1 MFNENMITLALD
13 LIIGKFRICL
23 CRINRRLHDSPSMLR
38 LNNLNNLVISLL
50 ETMYVYAFDATFI
63 NKIFPEL
70 PIFPLSILII
80 STGESFR
87 WGELGREK
95 RRVKTGWA
103 GEEKKEEEKGRGG
116 H

>member
-1 MFNENMITLALD
+1 
-13 LIIGKFRICL
+13 
-23 CRINRRLHDSPSMLR
+23 
-38 LNNLNNLVISLL
+38 
-50 ETMYVYAFDATFI
+50 MYVYAFDATFI